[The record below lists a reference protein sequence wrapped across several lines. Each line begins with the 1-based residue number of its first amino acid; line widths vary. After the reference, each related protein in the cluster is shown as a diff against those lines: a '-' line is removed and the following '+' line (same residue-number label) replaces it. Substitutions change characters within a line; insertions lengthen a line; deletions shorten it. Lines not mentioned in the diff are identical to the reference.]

1 MKSFNIIRYLKKWW
15 PLIALMSFCAGV
27 FFMRYATSNQSY
39 TAQSIIKYNYS
50 KAEDGKT
57 PSGEDLDVSEI
68 FSSTVVKEAIEN
80 LGLTV
85 NVDTIRSGGTVTGIV
100 PDDVTKT
107 QEAKIDKG
115 EDVEEYHSTEYIVKL
130 SVSSEYSTEYVRT
143 MLDEILSCYF
153 ANFGEK
159 YVDYSTIP
167 NNAAALDGQGYDYI
181 EQAEIL
187 NDTVAQITENL
198 GNCQAAHPEFV
209 SSTTGLSLSDLLD
222 EYNYVSDV
230 EIPYLFSE
238 ILGGKLTQNREV
250 LLKKYQE
257 RYNTYVMDGDVDSE
271 KVAAVLEV
279 IQSYGNKN
287 KDGSLYYQ
295 RGARSGTEDD
305 TGGFVLSDVYE
316 EDTNIDRTTVYDNLI
331 SDYVTI
337 LNRQSNNVIN
347 AAYCQYII
355 NVFQGASDSS
365 DVSDENQAFTD
376 QAVEQE
382 IAALQGRLNTLY
394 ETLSLTMKEYN
405 EYCGA
410 VNLGVL
416 ASTTVSE
423 KINVKLYIL
432 LGVAVFFI
440 LGICGA
446 ILLGRIQDFVEYL
459 FFTEQSL
466 DMPNRTACDL
476 FIRNN
481 SSRVLPD
488 DTVCVVVELANLS
501 QINTAYGR
509 ERGNAMLDQF
519 ADFLKE
525 ASATCGTIYYNGG
538 QQFIGF
544 FDQCRMEDAESFADY
559 FHRLIAAYNAES
571 TEATYQYVIGISES
585 KANNAYSIRALL
597 REALRTKT
605 RQEG

>member
-130 SVSSEYSTEYVRT
+130 SVSSDYSTEYVRT

-167 NNAAALDGQGYDYI
+167 NNAAALNGQGYDYI

-187 NDTVAQITENL
+187 NNAVAEITANL

-295 RGARSGTEDD
+295 RGASTNAEDN

-331 SDYVTI
+331 SDYVMI
-337 LNRQSNNVIN
+337 LNRKSNNVID

-501 QINTAYGR
+501 QINTSYGR
-509 ERGNAMLDQF
+509 ERGNAMLAQF

-525 ASATCGTIYYNGG
+525 ASATCGTVYYNGG

-571 TEATYQYVIGISES
+571 TEATYEYAIGISES

>member
-39 TAQSIIKYNYS
+39 TAQSINKYNYS

-115 EDVEEYHSTEYIVKL
+115 EDVEKYHSTEYIVKL
-130 SVSSEYSTEYVRT
+130 SVSSDYSTEYVRT

-187 NDTVAQITENL
+187 NNTVAQITANL

-337 LNRQSNNVIN
+337 LNRQSNNVID

-355 NVFQGASDSS
+355 GVFQDAADST
-365 DVSDENQAFTD
+365 DVSSENQAFS
-376 QAVEQE
+376 QQSVEQE
-382 IAALQGRLNTLY
+382 IDALQSQLNSLY
-394 ETLSLTMKEYN
+394 ESLSITMKEYN

-440 LGICGA
+440 LGVCGA
-446 ILLGRIQDFVEYL
+446 ILLGRIQDFVEYM
-459 FFTEQSL
+459 FFTEQLL

-481 SSRVLPD
+481 SGRVLPD

-501 QINTAYGR
+501 QINIAYGR
-509 ERGNAMLDQF
+509 ERGNAMLAQF
-519 ADFLKE
+519 AGFLKE
-525 ASATCGTIYYNGG
+525 ASATCGTVYYNGG

-559 FHRLIAAYNAES
+559 FHRLITAYNAES
-571 TEATYQYVIGISES
+571 TEATYEYAIGIAES
-585 KANNAYSIRALL
+585 KASNAYSIRALL
-597 REALRTKT
+597 REALRSRT
-605 RQEG
+605 RQE

>member
-187 NDTVAQITENL
+187 NDTVAEITANL

-305 TGGFVLSDVYE
+305 AGGFVLSDVYE

-337 LNRQSNNVIN
+337 LNRQSNNVID

-501 QINTAYGR
+501 QINTVYGR
-509 ERGNAMLDQF
+509 ERGNAMLGQF

-571 TEATYQYVIGISES
+571 TEATYEYVIGISES

>member
-187 NDTVAQITENL
+187 NDTVAEITANL

-295 RGARSGTEDD
+295 RGARSGTDDD

-337 LNRQSNNVIN
+337 LNRQSNNVID

-501 QINTAYGR
+501 QINTVYGR
-509 ERGNAMLDQF
+509 ERGNAMLTQF

-571 TEATYQYVIGISES
+571 TEATYQYAIGISES

>member
-39 TAQSIIKYNYS
+39 TAQSIIKYNYA

-130 SVSSEYSTEYVRT
+130 SVNSNYSTEYVRT

-187 NDTVAQITENL
+187 NDAVAEITANL

-279 IQSYGNKN
+279 IQSYGDKN

-295 RGARSGTEDD
+295 RGARSGTNDD
-305 TGGFVLSDVYE
+305 AGGFVLSDVYE
-316 EDTNIDRTTVYDNLI
+316 YDTNIDRTTVYDNLI

-337 LNRQSNNVIN
+337 LNRKSNNVID

-501 QINTAYGR
+501 QINTVYGR
-509 ERGNAMLDQF
+509 ERGNAMLTQF

-525 ASATCGTIYYNGG
+525 ASATCGTVYYNGG

-571 TEATYQYVIGISES
+571 TEATYEYVIGISES

-597 REALRTKT
+597 REALRSKT

>member
-68 FSSTVVKEAIEN
+68 FSSTVVKEAIED

-305 TGGFVLSDVYE
+305 AGGFVLSDVYE

-337 LNRQSNNVIN
+337 LNRKSNNVID

-571 TEATYQYVIGISES
+571 TEATYEYAIGISES
-585 KANNAYSIRALL
+585 KASNAYSIRALL

>member
-50 KAEDGKT
+50 NAEDGKT

-115 EDVEEYHSTEYIVKL
+115 EDVEKYHSTEYIVKL
-130 SVSSEYSTEYVRT
+130 SVSSDYSTEYVRT

-187 NDTVAQITENL
+187 NNTVAQITANL

-337 LNRQSNNVIN
+337 LNRQSNNVID

-355 NVFQGASDSS
+355 GVFQDAADST
-365 DVSDENQAFTD
+365 DVSSENQAFS
-376 QAVEQE
+376 QQSVEQE
-382 IAALQGRLNTLY
+382 IDALQSQLNSLY
-394 ETLSLTMKEYN
+394 ESLSITMKEYN

-440 LGICGA
+440 LGVCGA
-446 ILLGRIQDFVEYL
+446 ILLGRIQDFVEYM
-459 FFTEQSL
+459 FFTEQLL

-481 SSRVLPD
+481 SGRVLPD

-501 QINTAYGR
+501 QINIAYGR
-509 ERGNAMLDQF
+509 ERGNAMLAQF
-519 ADFLKE
+519 AGFLKE
-525 ASATCGTIYYNGG
+525 ASATCGTVYYNGG

-559 FHRLIAAYNAES
+559 FHRLITAYNAES
-571 TEATYQYVIGISES
+571 TEATYEYAIGIAES
-585 KANNAYSIRALL
+585 KASNAYSIRALL
-597 REALRTKT
+597 REALRSRT
-605 RQEG
+605 RQE

>member
-295 RGARSGTEDD
+295 RGARSGTDDD

-337 LNRQSNNVIN
+337 LNRQSNNVID

-509 ERGNAMLDQF
+509 ERGNAMLTQF

-525 ASATCGTIYYNGG
+525 ASATCGTVYYNGG
-538 QQFIGF
+538 QQVIGF

>member
-50 KAEDGKT
+50 NAEDGKT

-115 EDVEEYHSTEYIVKL
+115 EDVEKYHSTEYIVKL
-130 SVSSEYSTEYVRT
+130 SVSSDYSTEYVRT

-187 NDTVAQITENL
+187 NNTVAQITANL

-337 LNRQSNNVIN
+337 LNRQSNNVID

-355 NVFQGASDSS
+355 GVFQDAADST
-365 DVSDENQAFTD
+365 DVSSENQAFS
-376 QAVEQE
+376 QQSVEQE
-382 IAALQGRLNTLY
+382 IDALQSQLNSLY
-394 ETLSLTMKEYN
+394 ESLSITMKEYN

-440 LGICGA
+440 LGVCGA
-446 ILLGRIQDFVEYL
+446 ILLGRIQDFVEYM
-459 FFTEQSL
+459 FFTEQLL

-501 QINTAYGR
+501 QINIVYGR
-509 ERGNAMLDQF
+509 ERGNAMLAQF
-519 ADFLKE
+519 AGFLKE
-525 ASATCGTIYYNGG
+525 ASATCGTVYYNGG

-571 TEATYQYVIGISES
+571 TESTYEYAIGIAES
-585 KANNAYSIRALL
+585 KASNAYSIRALL
-597 REALRTKT
+597 REALRSRT

>member
-295 RGARSGTEDD
+295 RGARSGTDDD

-337 LNRQSNNVIN
+337 LNRQSNNVID

-382 IAALQGRLNTLY
+382 IAALQSRLNTLY

-501 QINTAYGR
+501 QINTVYGR
-509 ERGNAMLDQF
+509 ERGNAMLTQF

-571 TEATYQYVIGISES
+571 TEATYEYVIGISES

>member
-115 EDVEEYHSTEYIVKL
+115 EDVEKYHSTEYIVKL
-130 SVSSEYSTEYVRT
+130 SVSSDYSTEYVRT

-187 NDTVAQITENL
+187 NNTVAQITANL

-337 LNRQSNNVIN
+337 LNRQSNNVID

-355 NVFQGASDSS
+355 GVFQDAADST
-365 DVSDENQAFTD
+365 DVSSENQAFS
-376 QAVEQE
+376 QQSVEQE
-382 IAALQGRLNTLY
+382 IDALQSQLNSLY
-394 ETLSLTMKEYN
+394 ESLSITMKEYN

-440 LGICGA
+440 LGVCGA
-446 ILLGRIQDFVEYL
+446 ILLGRIQDFVEYM
-459 FFTEQSL
+459 FFTEQLL

-481 SSRVLPD
+481 SGRVLPD

-501 QINTAYGR
+501 QINIVYGR
-509 ERGNAMLDQF
+509 ERGNAMLAQF
-519 ADFLKE
+519 AGFLKE
-525 ASATCGTIYYNGG
+525 ASATCGTVYYNGG

-544 FDQCRMEDAESFADY
+544 FDQCRIEDAESFADY
-559 FHRLIAAYNAES
+559 FHRLITAYNAES
-571 TEATYQYVIGISES
+571 TESTYEYAIGIAES
-585 KANNAYSIRALL
+585 KASNAYSIRALL
-597 REALRTKT
+597 REALRSRT

>member
-187 NDTVAQITENL
+187 NDTVAEITANL

-295 RGARSGTEDD
+295 RGARSGTDD
-305 TGGFVLSDVYE
+305 DAGGFVLNDVYE

-337 LNRQSNNVIN
+337 LNRQSNNVID

-382 IAALQGRLNTLY
+382 VAALQGRLNTLY

-501 QINTAYGR
+501 QINTVYGR
-509 ERGNAMLDQF
+509 ECGNAMLTQF

-525 ASATCGTIYYNGG
+525 ASATCGTVYYNGG

-571 TEATYQYVIGISES
+571 TEATYEYVIGISES

>member
-115 EDVEEYHSTEYIVKL
+115 EDVEKYHSTEYIVKL
-130 SVSSEYSTEYVRT
+130 SVSSDYSTEYVRT

-187 NDTVAQITENL
+187 NNTVAQITANL

-257 RYNTYVMDGDVDSE
+257 RYNTYVMDSDVDSE

-337 LNRQSNNVIN
+337 LNRQSNNVID

-355 NVFQGASDSS
+355 GVFQDAADST
-365 DVSDENQAFTD
+365 DVSSENQAFS
-376 QAVEQE
+376 QQSVEQE
-382 IAALQGRLNTLY
+382 IDALQSQLNSLY
-394 ETLSLTMKEYN
+394 ESLSITMKEYN

-440 LGICGA
+440 LGVCGA
-446 ILLGRIQDFVEYL
+446 ILLGRIQDFVEYM

-481 SSRVLPD
+481 SGRVLPD

-501 QINTAYGR
+501 QINIAYGR
-509 ERGNAMLDQF
+509 ERGNAMLAQF
-519 ADFLKE
+519 AGFLKE
-525 ASATCGTIYYNGG
+525 ASATCGTVYYNGG

-559 FHRLIAAYNAES
+559 FHRLITAYNAES
-571 TEATYQYVIGISES
+571 TESTYEYAIGIAES
-585 KANNAYSIRALL
+585 KASNAYSIRALL
-597 REALRTKT
+597 REALRSRT
-605 RQEG
+605 RQE

>member
-115 EDVEEYHSTEYIVKL
+115 EDVEKYHSTEYIVKL
-130 SVSSEYSTEYVRT
+130 SVSSDYSTEYVRT

-187 NDTVAQITENL
+187 NNTVAQITANL

-337 LNRQSNNVIN
+337 LNRQSNNVID

-355 NVFQGASDSS
+355 GVFQDAADST
-365 DVSDENQAFTD
+365 DVSSENQAFS
-376 QAVEQE
+376 QQSVEQE
-382 IAALQGRLNTLY
+382 IDALQSQLNSLY
-394 ETLSLTMKEYN
+394 ESLSITMKEYN

-440 LGICGA
+440 LGVCGA
-446 ILLGRIQDFVEYL
+446 ILLGRIQDFVEYM
-459 FFTEQSL
+459 FFTEQLL

-481 SSRVLPD
+481 SGRVLPD

-509 ERGNAMLDQF
+509 ERGNAMLAQF
-519 ADFLKE
+519 AGFLKE
-525 ASATCGTIYYNGG
+525 ASATCGTVYYNGG

-544 FDQCRMEDAESFADY
+544 FDQCRIEDAESFADY
-559 FHRLIAAYNAES
+559 FHRLITAYNAES
-571 TEATYQYVIGISES
+571 TEATYEYAIGIAES
-585 KANNAYSIRALL
+585 KASNAYSIRALL
-597 REALRTKT
+597 REALRSRT
-605 RQEG
+605 RQE

>member
-187 NDTVAQITENL
+187 NDTVAQITANL

-295 RGARSGTEDD
+295 RGARSGTDD
-305 TGGFVLSDVYE
+305 DAGGFVLNDVYE

-337 LNRQSNNVIN
+337 LNRQSNNVID

-382 IAALQGRLNTLY
+382 VAALQGRLNTLY

-501 QINTAYGR
+501 QINTTYGR
-509 ERGNAMLDQF
+509 ERGNAMLSQF

-525 ASATCGTIYYNGG
+525 ASATCGTVYYNGG

-571 TEATYQYVIGISES
+571 TEATYQYAIGISES

>member
-39 TAQSIIKYNYS
+39 TAQSIIKYNYA

-130 SVSSEYSTEYVRT
+130 SVNSNYSTEYVRT
-143 MLDEILSCYF
+143 ILDEILSCYF

-187 NDTVAQITENL
+187 NDAVAEITANL

-279 IQSYGNKN
+279 IQSYGDKN

-295 RGARSGTEDD
+295 RGARSGTNDD
-305 TGGFVLSDVYE
+305 AGGFVLSDVYE
-316 EDTNIDRTTVYDNLI
+316 YDTNIDRTTVYDNLI

-337 LNRQSNNVIN
+337 LNRKSNNVID

-501 QINTAYGR
+501 QINTVYGR
-509 ERGNAMLDQF
+509 ERGNAMLTQF

-525 ASATCGTIYYNGG
+525 ASATCGTVYYNGG

-571 TEATYQYVIGISES
+571 TEATYEYAIGISES

-597 REALRTKT
+597 REALRSKT

>member
-187 NDTVAQITENL
+187 NDTVAEITANL

-295 RGARSGTEDD
+295 RGARSGTDDD

-337 LNRQSNNVIN
+337 LNRQSNNVID

-525 ASATCGTIYYNGG
+525 ASATCGTVYYNGG

-571 TEATYQYVIGISES
+571 TEATYEYVIGISES
-585 KANNAYSIRALL
+585 KANNSYSIRALL

>member
-187 NDTVAQITENL
+187 NDTVAEITANL

-295 RGARSGTEDD
+295 RGARSGTDDD

-337 LNRQSNNVIN
+337 LNRQSNNVID

-365 DVSDENQAFTD
+365 DVSDENQAFTN

-571 TEATYQYVIGISES
+571 TEATYEYAIGISES

>member
-100 PDDVTKT
+100 PDDVPKT

-187 NDTVAQITENL
+187 NDTVAEITANL

-295 RGARSGTEDD
+295 RGARSGTDDD

-337 LNRQSNNVIN
+337 LNRQSNNVID

-501 QINTAYGR
+501 QINTVYGR
-509 ERGNAMLDQF
+509 ERGNAMLTQF

>member
-39 TAQSIIKYNYS
+39 TAQSIIKYNYA

-68 FSSTVVKEAIEN
+68 FSSTVVKEAIED

-130 SVSSEYSTEYVRT
+130 SVNSNYSTEYVRT

-187 NDTVAQITENL
+187 NDAVAEITANL

-279 IQSYGNKN
+279 IQSYGDKN

-295 RGARSGTEDD
+295 RGARSGTNDD
-305 TGGFVLSDVYE
+305 AGGFVLSDVYE
-316 EDTNIDRTTVYDNLI
+316 YDTNIDRTTVYDNLI

-337 LNRQSNNVIN
+337 LNRKSNNVID

-501 QINTAYGR
+501 QINTVYGR
-509 ERGNAMLDQF
+509 ERGNAMLTQF

-525 ASATCGTIYYNGG
+525 ASATCGTVYYNGG

-559 FHRLIAAYNAES
+559 FHRLITAYNAES
-571 TEATYQYVIGISES
+571 TEATYAYTIGIAES
-585 KANNAYSIRALL
+585 KASNAYSIRALL
-597 REALRTKT
+597 REALRSRA
-605 RQEG
+605 RQE

>member
-295 RGARSGTEDD
+295 RGARSGTDDD

-337 LNRQSNNVIN
+337 LNRQSNNVID

-481 SSRVLPD
+481 SGRVLPD
-488 DTVCVVVELANLS
+488 DTVCVVVELTNLS

-509 ERGNAMLDQF
+509 ERGNAMLGQF
-519 ADFLKE
+519 AGFLKE
-525 ASATCGTIYYNGG
+525 ASATCGTVYYNGG

-571 TEATYQYVIGISES
+571 PEATYEYAIGISES
-585 KANNAYSIRALL
+585 KASNAYSIRALL

>member
-337 LNRQSNNVIN
+337 LNRQSNNVID

-365 DVSDENQAFTD
+365 DVSDENLAFTD

>member
-68 FSSTVVKEAIEN
+68 FSSTVVKEAIED

-115 EDVEEYHSTEYIVKL
+115 EDVEEYHPTEYIVKL

-295 RGARSGTEDD
+295 RGARSGTDD
-305 TGGFVLSDVYE
+305 DAGGFVLSDVYE

-337 LNRQSNNVIN
+337 LNRQSNNVID

-365 DVSDENQAFTD
+365 DVSDENLAFTD

-501 QINTAYGR
+501 QINTVYGR
-509 ERGNAMLDQF
+509 ERGNAMLTQF

-559 FHRLIAAYNAES
+559 FHRLIAAYNTES
-571 TEATYQYVIGISES
+571 TEATYEYAIGISES

>member
-295 RGARSGTEDD
+295 RGARSGTDDD

-337 LNRQSNNVIN
+337 LNRQSNNVID

-481 SSRVLPD
+481 SGRVLPD

-501 QINTAYGR
+501 QINTVYGR
-509 ERGNAMLDQF
+509 ERGNAMLAQF
-519 ADFLKE
+519 AGFLKE
-525 ASATCGTIYYNGG
+525 ASATCGTVYYNGG

-571 TEATYQYVIGISES
+571 PEATYEYAIGISES

>member
-68 FSSTVVKEAIEN
+68 FSSTVVKEAIED

-187 NDTVAQITENL
+187 NDTVAQITANL

-295 RGARSGTEDD
+295 RGARSGTDDD

-337 LNRQSNNVIN
+337 LNRQSNNVID

-501 QINTAYGR
+501 QINTVYGR
-509 ERGNAMLDQF
+509 ERGNAMLTQF

-525 ASATCGTIYYNGG
+525 ASATCGTVYYNGG

>member
-187 NDTVAQITENL
+187 NDTVAEITANL

-295 RGARSGTEDD
+295 RGARSGTDDD

-337 LNRQSNNVIN
+337 LNRQSNNVID

-501 QINTAYGR
+501 QINTVYGR
-509 ERGNAMLDQF
+509 ERGNAMLTQF

-525 ASATCGTIYYNGG
+525 ASATCGTVYYNGG

-571 TEATYQYVIGISES
+571 TEATYQYAIGISES

>member
-68 FSSTVVKEAIEN
+68 FSSTVVKEAIED

-130 SVSSEYSTEYVRT
+130 SVSSDYSTEYVRT

-337 LNRQSNNVIN
+337 LNRQSNNVID

-571 TEATYQYVIGISES
+571 TEATYEYAIGISES
-585 KANNAYSIRALL
+585 KASNAYSIRALL

>member
-187 NDTVAQITENL
+187 NDTVAEITANL

-295 RGARSGTEDD
+295 RGARSGTDDD

-337 LNRQSNNVIN
+337 LNRQSNNVID

-382 IAALQGRLNTLY
+382 IAALQSRLNTLY

-501 QINTAYGR
+501 QINTVYGR
-509 ERGNAMLDQF
+509 ERGNAMLTQF

-571 TEATYQYVIGISES
+571 TEATYEYVIGISES

>member
-337 LNRQSNNVIN
+337 LNRQSNNVID

-394 ETLSLTMKEYN
+394 EILSLTMKEYN

-416 ASTTVSE
+416 ASTAVSE

-571 TEATYQYVIGISES
+571 TEATYQYAIGISES
-585 KANNAYSIRALL
+585 KASNAYSIRALL

>member
-187 NDTVAQITENL
+187 NDAVAEITANL

-295 RGARSGTEDD
+295 RGARSGTDDD

-337 LNRQSNNVIN
+337 LNRQSNNVID

-501 QINTAYGR
+501 QINTVYGR
-509 ERGNAMLDQF
+509 ERGNAMLTQF

>member
-115 EDVEEYHSTEYIVKL
+115 EDVEKYHSTEYIVKL
-130 SVSSEYSTEYVRT
+130 SVSSDYSTEYVRT

-187 NDTVAQITENL
+187 NNTVAQITANL

-337 LNRQSNNVIN
+337 LNRQSNNVID

-355 NVFQGASDSS
+355 GVFQDAADST
-365 DVSDENQAFTD
+365 DVSSENQAFS
-376 QAVEQE
+376 QQSVEQE
-382 IAALQGRLNTLY
+382 IDALQSQLNSLY
-394 ETLSLTMKEYN
+394 ESLSITMKEYN

-440 LGICGA
+440 LGVCGA
-446 ILLGRIQDFVEYL
+446 ILLGRIQDFVEYM
-459 FFTEQSL
+459 FFTEQLL

-481 SSRVLPD
+481 SGRVLPD

-501 QINTAYGR
+501 QINIVYGR
-509 ERGNAMLDQF
+509 ERGNAMLAQF
-519 ADFLKE
+519 AGFLKE
-525 ASATCGTIYYNGG
+525 ASATCGTVYYNGG

-559 FHRLIAAYNAES
+559 FHRLITAYNAES
-571 TEATYQYVIGISES
+571 TESTYEYAIGIAES
-585 KANNAYSIRALL
+585 KASNAYSIRALL
-597 REALRTKT
+597 REALRSRT
-605 RQEG
+605 RQE

>member
-115 EDVEEYHSTEYIVKL
+115 EDVEKYHSTEYIVKL
-130 SVSSEYSTEYVRT
+130 SVSSDYSTEYVRT

-187 NDTVAQITENL
+187 NNTVAQITANL

-257 RYNTYVMDGDVDSE
+257 RYNTYVMDSDVDSE

-337 LNRQSNNVIN
+337 LNRQSNNVID

-355 NVFQGASDSS
+355 GVFQDAADST
-365 DVSDENQAFTD
+365 DVSSENQAFS
-376 QAVEQE
+376 QQSVEQE
-382 IAALQGRLNTLY
+382 IDALQSQLNSLY
-394 ETLSLTMKEYN
+394 ESLSITMKEYN

-440 LGICGA
+440 LGVCGA
-446 ILLGRIQDFVEYL
+446 ILLGRIQDFVEYM
-459 FFTEQSL
+459 FFTEQLL

-481 SSRVLPD
+481 SGRVLPD

-501 QINTAYGR
+501 QINIVYGR
-509 ERGNAMLDQF
+509 ERGNAMLAQF
-519 ADFLKE
+519 AGFLKE
-525 ASATCGTIYYNGG
+525 ASATCGTVYYNGG

-559 FHRLIAAYNAES
+559 FHRLITAYNAES
-571 TEATYQYVIGISES
+571 TESTYEYAIGIAES
-585 KANNAYSIRALL
+585 KASNAYSIRALL
-597 REALRTKT
+597 REALRSRT
-605 RQEG
+605 RQE

>member
-39 TAQSIIKYNYS
+39 TAQSIIKYNYA

-130 SVSSEYSTEYVRT
+130 SVNSNYSTEYVRT

-187 NDTVAQITENL
+187 NDAVAEITANL

-279 IQSYGNKN
+279 IQSYGDKN

-295 RGARSGTEDD
+295 RGARSGTNDD
-305 TGGFVLSDVYE
+305 AGGFVLSDVYE
-316 EDTNIDRTTVYDNLI
+316 YDTNIDRTTVYDNLI

-337 LNRQSNNVIN
+337 LNRKSNNVID

-382 IAALQGRLNTLY
+382 IAALQDRLNTLY

-501 QINTAYGR
+501 QINTVYGR
-509 ERGNAMLDQF
+509 ERGNAMLTQF

-525 ASATCGTIYYNGG
+525 ASATCGTVYYNGG

-571 TEATYQYVIGISES
+571 TEATYEYVLGISES

-597 REALRTKT
+597 REALRSKT